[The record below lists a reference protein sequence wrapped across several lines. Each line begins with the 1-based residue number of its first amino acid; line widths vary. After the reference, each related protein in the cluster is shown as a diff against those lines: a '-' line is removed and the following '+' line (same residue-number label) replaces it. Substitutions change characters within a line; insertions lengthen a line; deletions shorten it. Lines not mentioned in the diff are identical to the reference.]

1 MLILYKK
8 FMVGKLR
15 HKIDILNFSTTS
27 NGSGGLIETWRV
39 DKTVFAMITPTS
51 GFRSLEASQIS
62 LNQTY
67 KVVIRYE
74 DYPVLSK
81 TNKIQFEGKY
91 LIIHEFRILE
101 EKRKWIEI
109 KCEADSSDILIY
121 DENYQP
127 ITDENGNF
135 ITT

>member
-1 MLILYKK
+1 MP
-8 FMVGKLR
+8 
-15 HKIDILNFSTTS
+15 

-39 DKTVFAMITPTS
+39 DESVFAMVTPTS

-67 KVVIRYE
+67 KVIIRYE

-81 TNKIQFEGKY
+81 TNKIRFDGKY

-121 DENYQP
+121 DEQFQP

>member
-1 MLILYKK
+1 MFILYKK
-8 FMVGKLR
+8 LMVGKLR
-15 HKIDILNFSTTS
+15 HKIDILNFTTTP
-27 NGSGGLIETWRV
+27 NGSGGLIEAWSV
-39 DKTVFAMITPTS
+39 IESLFAMVTPTS

-67 KVVIRYE
+67 KVIIRYE

-81 TNKIQFEGKY
+81 TNKIRYEGKY

-135 ITT
+135 LTT

>member
-1 MLILYKK
+1 
-8 FMVGKLR
+8 MVGKLR
-15 HKIDILNFSTTS
+15 HKIDILNFSTVP

-39 DKTVFAMITPTS
+39 DETVFAMVTPTS

-67 KVVIRYE
+67 KVIIRYE

-81 TNKIQFEGKY
+81 TNKIRFEGKY